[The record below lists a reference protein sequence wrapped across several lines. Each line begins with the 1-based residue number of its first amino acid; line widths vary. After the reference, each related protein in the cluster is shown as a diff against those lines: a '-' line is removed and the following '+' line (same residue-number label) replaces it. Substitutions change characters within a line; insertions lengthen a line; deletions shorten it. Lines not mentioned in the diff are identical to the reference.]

1 MYGQPIQFK
10 YKNSF
15 YYPTNCGVCISI
27 FVIIIIIIYLILV
40 IIDITKMNT
49 PTVLNVPESISP
61 SPLYNFIP
69 DYIGFFDNVNFNPTY
84 LDYESYKNKLPSLF
98 KNKTDFGYQQFMFG
112 IKKGNEWVNINNS
125 IFNVMVY
132 NYIKGEQNQ
141 LFFSKCKR
149 VPHVKE
155 TMFNNYNLSQV
166 YCIYSPIQ
174 ISQSEVHVNYSYVK
188 IIVKKCEKNETYYK
202 SNLSNFTPYNNLKNL
217 VNGNLNNE
225 NIESEAYINEIDNKN
240 NNSNNTNNPITCSN
254 QDEIENIIKNYKFYF
269 IYISSIFNQTEKNEP
284 IVRVIDWK
292 YTSFCYNMTT
302 DLNAYFQINSLKS
315 YKSVIPNS
323 MGGKNETETFV
334 SFDNEKYSNTPDD
347 SENNEI
353 LSINIKS
360 SDIVNNYERTY
371 ITIFEIIGQV
381 GGLSKFIIILGSFF
395 FLFGKLFDFEESMI
409 NDFYHVVDP
418 KYNDKT
424 QRNFEEFLDE
434 ISNEKYNEN
443 IEKKEN
449 KEKEEKKENK
459 EKEEKKENKENEENE
474 EKENEE
480 NEEKEKEENES
491 NSVEERE
498 NDDVIKNESNESKLN
513 EENENEEN
521 SKIQNEEKEKLKINQ
536 EEKKKNLY
544 VNEKE
549 KIFINFFREK
559 LTELQETKTKY
570 YSHLQKKNENEIKN
584 NEEKKEDETS
594 EINTNKK
601 NNNSSFTKN
610 KLSNHLINKKKAK
623 YNILKLLYGIY
634 INQVYSGLHFTI
646 KESYILKYFW
656 CCASKELK
664 DKNKVFKNALNS
676 LKNDTDFLSILEYVQ
691 NFESLKKTFLKRET
705 QLALFKALAN
715 KPFYS
720 IDNEKNYRTINMKKQ
735 KKQNESESEKF
746 RDQMK
751 SLYDNL
757 FILVSKPLS
766 EEDLKLEKELL
777 FHYFKV
783 EKKKDN
789 INNKNN
795 HNDYNEYYEKTI
807 EELINNLEKCNDNTD
822 EK

>member
-1 MYGQPIQFK
+1 MKYLDMYGQPIQFK

-188 IIVKKCEKNETYYK
+188 IIVKKCEKKTYYK

-347 SENNEI
+347 SENNET

-424 QRNFEEFLDE
+424 QRNFEDFLDE

-443 IEKKEN
+443 I
-449 KEKEEKKENK
+449 EKKENK

-570 YSHLQKKNENEIKN
+570 Y
-584 NEEKKEDETS
+584 
-594 EINTNKK
+594 
-601 NNNSSFTKN
+601 
-610 KLSNHLINKKKAK
+610 
-623 YNILKLLYGIY
+623 
-634 INQVYSGLHFTI
+634 
-646 KESYILKYFW
+646 
-656 CCASKELK
+656 
-664 DKNKVFKNALNS
+664 
-676 LKNDTDFLSILEYVQ
+676 
-691 NFESLKKTFLKRET
+691 
-705 QLALFKALAN
+705 
-715 KPFYS
+715 
-720 IDNEKNYRTINMKKQ
+720 
-735 KKQNESESEKF
+735 
-746 RDQMK
+746 
-751 SLYDNL
+751 
-757 FILVSKPLS
+757 
-766 EEDLKLEKELL
+766 
-777 FHYFKV
+777 
-783 EKKKDN
+783 
-789 INNKNN
+789 
-795 HNDYNEYYEKTI
+795 
-807 EELINNLEKCNDNTD
+807 
-822 EK
+822 